1 MPTDTVHQPYIKSL
15 DASDC
20 LRLALSLKHHKPEG
34 IEQPDFIAEQLVI
47 AAQHHINQVV
57 QALEAIK

>member
-1 MPTDTVHQPYIKSL
+1 MPTDTIHQPYIKSL

-20 LRLALSLKHHKPEG
+20 LRLALKIKRQQPENL
-34 IEQPDFIAEQLVI
+34 EQADFIAEQLVI

-57 QALEAIK
+57 SELEAIK